1 MITNSSNKSSRP
13 SGLIGRALEA
23 RGRADAPR
31 PGQPGD
37 LWLVPALPVQM
48 GCVRAK
54 ERGLLSTRL
63 GSPGFLATSAL
74 LLALCPGQQSLSQM
88 QESISLADNNL
99 F

>member
-63 GSPGFLATSAL
+63 GPPGFLATSAL